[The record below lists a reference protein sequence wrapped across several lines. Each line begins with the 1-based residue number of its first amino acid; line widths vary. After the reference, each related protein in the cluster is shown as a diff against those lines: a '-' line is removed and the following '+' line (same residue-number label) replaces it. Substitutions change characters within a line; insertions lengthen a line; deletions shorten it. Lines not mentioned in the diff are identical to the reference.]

1 MVHSL
6 ARLQRELDE
15 ALSKKKKADESQQLR
30 LSRTEWGGFRRKDE
44 GPLCWLRSSPLRLQS
59 ELESA
64 LASKHKADENEQLQ
78 LGRRHE

>member
-15 ALSKKKKADESQQLR
+15 ALAKKQKADESQQLP
-30 LSRTEWGGFRRKDE
+30 LSHTEGGGFRRKDE
-44 GPLCWLRSSPLRLQS
+44 GPLCGLRCCALRLQS